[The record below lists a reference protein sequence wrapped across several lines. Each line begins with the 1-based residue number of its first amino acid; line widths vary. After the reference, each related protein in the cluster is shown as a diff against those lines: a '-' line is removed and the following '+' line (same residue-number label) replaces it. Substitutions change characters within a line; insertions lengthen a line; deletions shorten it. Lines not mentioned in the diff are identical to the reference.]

1 MKIENLTSM
10 NQLSRKKAY
19 CLYLRKSRAD
29 LELEARGEFETL
41 ARHEAQLME
50 IADRMGLYVA
60 KIYRELVSGES
71 IQDRPMMQQM
81 LNDIYEGKYEG
92 VLVME
97 VERLAR
103 GNTTDQGRVAEAFK
117 ISNTKIITPSKTY
130 DPNNEYD
137 EEYFEFSLFM
147 SRKEYKTIRRRM
159 QAGTIASVKEGNYL
173 GTHRPYGYKIVK
185 KGRGN
190 RTLEIFEEEAEVIR
204 MMFNWYVNDGLTFGG
219 IARKLS
225 DMGIPT
231 QRKKQVEWSHA
242 TVRDMLSNVIYTGKI
257 RWNARKWSKEYDNGE
272 LVKVRRRQSEN
283 DQIIVQGKHPA
294 IISEEIFNKAME
306 RRNTRSVPINHLM
319 KVQNPLSGILKCK
332 NCGMSLVR
340 NVPQGKDSGYPARVR
355 HRTTKVCKIK
365 TAPLDDVVKAVI
377 EGLRDHIEDF
387 TFKLTNDDEN
397 RRYNER
403 EAEINRLMSELH
415 KLKIKRSNLFE
426 LLEDKTYTKEEFK
439 ERKDVITS
447 KIQTVEATL
456 ERMESELIQPIDYQE
471 KIVKFSDVI
480 EKLKDESVDPKLKND
495 LLKDIIKRIDYS
507 HNESQ
512 VVLDIILK

>member
-1 MKIENLTSM
+1 MRIENLSDM
-10 NQLSRKKAY
+10 NKLSRKKAY

-50 IADRMGLYVA
+50 IADRMGLYIA

-71 IQDRPMMQQM
+71 IADRPQMQQM
-81 LNDIYEGKYEG
+81 LQDIYEGKYEG

-97 VERLAR
+97 IERLAR

-117 ISNTKIITPSKTY
+117 ISNTKIITPTKTY
-130 DPNNEYD
+130 DPNDEYD

-173 GTHRPYGYKIVK
+173 GAHRPYGYNIVK
-185 KGRGN
+185 KGRNN

-204 MMFNWYVNDGLTFGG
+204 MMFDWYVNDGLTFGE
-219 IARKLS
+219 IAKKLS
-225 DMGIPT
+225 SMGIPT
-231 QRKKQVEWSHA
+231 QRKTQLEWSHG
-242 TVRDMLSNVIYTGKI
+242 TVRDMLSNVVYIGKV
-257 RWNARKWSKEYDNGE
+257 RWSARKWTKEYDDGK
-272 LVKVRRRQSEN
+272 LVKVRRRQSEK

-294 IISEEIFNKAME
+294 IVTDELFQKAME
-306 RRNTRSVPINHLM
+306 RRKTRSVPINHLM
-319 KVQNPLSGILKCK
+319 KIQNPLSGILKCK
-332 NCGMSLVR
+332 QCGMSLVR
-340 NVPQGKDSGYPARVR
+340 NVPQGKESGYPARVR
-355 HRTTKVCKIK
+355 HRSTKQCKIK

-377 EGLRDHIEDF
+377 DGLRVHIEDF
-387 TFKLTNDDEN
+387 TFKMTNDDEN
-397 RRYNER
+397 RRYEQR
-403 EAEINRLMSELH
+403 EAEINRLMAELH

-439 ERKDVITS
+439 ERKEVITS
-447 KIQTVEATL
+447 QIQTVELTL
-456 ERMESELIQPIDYQE
+456 ERMESELIAPVDYQE
-471 KIVKFSDVI
+471 KIVRFNDVI
-480 EKLKDESVDPKLKND
+480 EKLLDESVDAKLKND
-495 LLKDIIKRIDYS
+495 LLKDIIKHIEYS
-507 HNESQ
+507 HDGNQ